1 MERFKTEARDTLG
14 DAMLDRMY
22 DLYDEC
28 CDLADACAENGE
40 ELGVAALESVA
51 NRVVGE
57 ILTRQHELA
66 PEKYPDPK
74 ERLEGLNATASTRRK
89 QPGEP

>member
-1 MERFKTEARDTLG
+1 MERFKTAARESLG
-14 DAMLDRMY
+14 DALLDRLY

-51 NRVVGE
+51 NRVFGE
-57 ILTRQHELA
+57 ILMRQHELA

-74 ERLEGLNATASTRRK
+74 ERVERLNAAASKRRK